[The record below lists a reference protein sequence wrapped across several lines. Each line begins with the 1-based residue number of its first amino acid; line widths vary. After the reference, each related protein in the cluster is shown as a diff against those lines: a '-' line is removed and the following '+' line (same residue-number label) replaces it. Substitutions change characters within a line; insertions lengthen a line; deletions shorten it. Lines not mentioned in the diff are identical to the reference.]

1 MIDKAININ
10 LSDSLCKTI
19 TDTTKSIK
27 NLSD

>member
-10 LSDSLCKTI
+10 LSDSLFKTI
-19 TDTTKSIK
+19 TDTAKSIK